1 MENVRRPRRTRGLT
15 EKQKRFITEYLTD
28 LNASAAAL
36 RAGYKWG
43 DIGRQLLTKNHVKS
57 AIQQAIRTRAE
68 RTEITADLVVQETW
82 KNYQRCV
89 DADEF
94 SAANK
99 ALELLGRGAFP
110 NKHEHSG
117 APTFARSSA
126 STEARS
132 AGSPAQAC
140 STSAD
145 WTVSRVSR

>member
-28 LNASAAAL
+28 LNASVAAV

-57 AIQQAIRTRAE
+57 AIQQAIQTRAE

-99 ALELLGRGAFP
+99 ALELLGRHTGAFP
-110 NKHEHSG
+110 NRHEHSG
-117 APTFARSSA
+117 PNGDAIPITFIEFADQDSAPDGDA
-126 STEARS
+126 
-132 AGSPAQAC
+132 
-140 STSAD
+140 
-145 WTVSRVSR
+145 

>member
-28 LNASAAAL
+28 LNASVAAV

-57 AIQQAIRTRAE
+57 AIQQAIQTRAE
-68 RTEITADLVVQETW
+68 RTEITADLVVQETC

-99 ALELLGRGAFP
+99 ALELLGRHTGAFP
-110 NKHEHSG
+110 NRHEHSG
-117 APTFARSSA
+117 PNGDAIPITFIEFADQDSAPDGDA
-126 STEARS
+126 
-132 AGSPAQAC
+132 
-140 STSAD
+140 
-145 WTVSRVSR
+145 

>member
-28 LNASAAAL
+28 LNASAAAV

-57 AIQQAIRTRAE
+57 AIQQAIQTRAE

-99 ALELLGRGAFP
+99 APGTPGAS
-110 NKHEHSG
+110 H
-117 APTFARSSA
+117 RSIPEQ
-126 STEARS
+126 T
-132 AGSPAQAC
+132 
-140 STSAD
+140 
-145 WTVSRVSR
+145 

>member
-1 MENVRRPRRTRGLT
+1 MAKDQASKRLVTLT
-15 EKQKRFITEYLTD
+15 PKQKVFVQEYLLD
-28 LNASAAAL
+28 MNASAAAL

-43 DIGRQLLTKNHVKS
+43 DIGRQLLTKNHVRA
-57 AIQQAIRTRAE
+57 AIEEGKRARVE

-99 ALELLGRGAFP
+99 ALELLGRHTGAFP

-117 APTFARSSA
+117 PNGDAIPITFIEFADQADPAPDGDSSA
-126 STEARS
+126 
-132 AGSPAQAC
+132 
-140 STSAD
+140 
-145 WTVSRVSR
+145 

>member
-1 MENVRRPRRTRGLT
+1 MPDVQTRKRSLT
-15 EKQKRFITEYLTD
+15 EKQKLFIREYLAD

-43 DIGRQLLTKNHVKS
+43 DIGRQLLTKTHVKA
-57 AIQQAIRTRAE
+57 AIDEAIRARAE

-89 DADEF
+89 EADEF

-99 ALELLGRGAFP
+99 ALELLGRHTGAFP

-117 APTFARSSA
+117 PNGDTIPLTFIEFADQADPA
-126 STEARS
+126 SD
-132 AGSPAQAC
+132 G
-140 STSAD
+140 D
-145 WTVSRVSR
+145 D

>member
-1 MENVRRPRRTRGLT
+1 MVMAKDKARKRVVTLT
-15 EKQKRFITEYLTD
+15 EKQKLFVREYLTD

-43 DIGRQLLTKNHVKS
+43 EIGRQLLTKSHVQA
-57 AIQQAIRTRAE
+57 AIQEAKQARAE

-89 DADEF
+89 DAEEF

-99 ALELLGRGAFP
+99 ALELLGRHTGAFP

-117 APTFARSSA
+117 PNGKAIPITIIEFA
-126 STEARS
+126 
-132 AGSPAQAC
+132 AC
-140 STSAD
+140 PPRRD
-145 WTVSRVSR
+145 D

>member
-1 MENVRRPRRTRGLT
+1 MENVQEPRRVRGLT
-15 EKQKRFITEYLTD
+15 EKQRRFITD

-43 DIGRQLLTKNHVKS
+43 DIGRQLLTKNHVKA
-57 AIQQAIRTRAE
+57 AIQKAIRTRAE

-89 DADEF
+89 EADEF

-99 ALELLGRGAFP
+99 ALELLGRHTGAFP

-117 APTFARSSA
+117 PNNDAIPITFIELAEQADPTPDGDS
-126 STEARS
+126 
-132 AGSPAQAC
+132 
-140 STSAD
+140 
-145 WTVSRVSR
+145 